1 MPLRLKQSAWQD
13 HLDLTRMPNQRPIG
27 DYRIDIFPLSQAYE
41 MEYGPSCDWYWR
53 VELGDIRINGGLTYG
68 VSSGREAVDRA
79 IYMYEW
85 QEFKEENYWDSE
97 TCSWV
102 RRGDLPPLE

>member
-1 MPLRLKQSAWQD
+1 
-13 HLDLTRMPNQRPIG
+13 MPNQRPIG